1 MSAEKKEKS
10 FVDSVDEIPSK
21 KTYKVI
27 TYDEIIEEFLE
38 SGLNM
43 AKIKPIADKFPRSI
57 YASLQKRV
65 KENKHPCTV
74 CIRGDDLYLKR
85 K

>member
-10 FVDSVDEIPSK
+10 FVDPVDEIPSK

-43 AKIKPIADKFPRSI
+43 A
-57 YASLQKRV
+57 
-65 KENKHPCTV
+65 
-74 CIRGDDLYLKR
+74 
-85 K
+85 